1 MAGRQEGKVEKSKT
15 AVISTTES
23 ISVKVVNIKA
33 TFINYIQHTIHKY
46 LK

>member
-1 MAGRQEGKVEKSKT
+1 MVGKSNT

-23 ISVKVVNIKA
+23 ISVKVVSIKA
-33 TFINYIQHTIHKY
+33 TFINYIHTVHKY